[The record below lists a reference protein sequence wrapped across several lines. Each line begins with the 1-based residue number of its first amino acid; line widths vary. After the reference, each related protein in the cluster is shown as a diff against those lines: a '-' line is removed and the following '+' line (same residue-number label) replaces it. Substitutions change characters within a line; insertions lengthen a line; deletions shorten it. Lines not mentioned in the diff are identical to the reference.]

1 MQRRIKGRFE
11 IVPNSSLILYLNAK
25 SQVQNNTCVITD
37 VLSIIKKKKKKESKI
52 ILESDLMH
60 SIALP
65 INEIKLK
72 ITLSYGAYKNVTFFT
87 LNTISKTCLSHF
99 YAFLKFGCYTH
110 LFKSEGCIRIL
121 LHPHI
126 T

>member
-1 MQRRIKGRFE
+1 
-11 IVPNSSLILYLNAK
+11 
-25 SQVQNNTCVITD
+25 
-37 VLSIIKKKKKKESKI
+37 
-52 ILESDLMH
+52 MH

-87 LNTISKTCLSHF
+87 LNTISKTCLSYF

>member
-37 VLSIIKKKKKKESKI
+37 VLSIKKKKESKR

-60 SIALP
+60 WIALP

-72 ITLSYGAYKNVTFFT
+72 ITLSYGAYKNVTFFYFKH
-87 LNTISKTCLSHF
+87 NFKNLS
-99 YAFLKFGCYTH
+99 
-110 LFKSEGCIRIL
+110 
-121 LHPHI
+121 
-126 T
+126 